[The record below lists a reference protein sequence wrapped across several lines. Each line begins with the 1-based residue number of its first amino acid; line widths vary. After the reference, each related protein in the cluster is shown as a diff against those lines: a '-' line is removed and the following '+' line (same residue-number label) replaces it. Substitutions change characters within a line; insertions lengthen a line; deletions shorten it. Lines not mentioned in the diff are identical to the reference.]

1 MSIGNTP
8 AISDPLLIEIRTSMK
23 PINII
28 ADPTI
33 ISAVLKWRSSA
44 SSESCS
50 GEERDGSGDAVN
62 RVAGS
67 WGGLFGSAGCLDLA
81 WKALSRGKPFAGRG
95 GPTRA
100 PSTAAGG
107 GRGWGRTPF
116 KKSVSHCVGAGTL
129 GAATAA

>member
-1 MSIGNTP
+1 MSMGNTP

-67 WGGLFGSAGCLDLA
+67 WGGLFGSAG
-81 WKALSRGKPFAGRG
+81 GVGRPWNGCSGARLVACWG
-95 GPTRA
+95 GPEAARRTWA
-100 PSTAAGG
+100 GGAGG
-107 GRGWGRTPF
+107 GPKTPL
-116 KKSVSHCVGAGTL
+116 KRVGP
-129 GAATAA
+129 

>member
-67 WGGLFGSAGCLDLA
+67 WGGLFGSAGGISLPFQFFFEVKVC
-81 WKALSRGKPFAGRG
+81 SGKRR
-95 GPTRA
+95 TQ
-100 PSTAAGG
+100 PSPSP
-107 GRGWGRTPF
+107 R
-116 KKSVSHCVGAGTL
+116 
-129 GAATAA
+129 

>member
-67 WGGLFGSAGCLDLA
+67 WGGLLGSAGVIV
-81 WKALSRGKPFAGRG
+81 LSFNYLYGGRLF
-95 GPTRA
+95 
-100 PSTAAGG
+100 AGG
-107 GRGWGRTPF
+107 GRPLPGP
-116 KKSVSHCVGAGTL
+116 
-129 GAATAA
+129 

>member
-67 WGGLFGSAGCLDLA
+67 WGGLLGSAGVIVWACKSFSGA
-81 WKALSRGKPFAGRG
+81 SPFSWWG
-95 GPTRA
+95 GPQPGPA
-100 PSTAAGG
+100 PRVGG
-107 GRGWGRTPF
+107 
-116 KKSVSHCVGAGTL
+116 
-129 GAATAA
+129 

>member
-67 WGGLFGSAGCLDLA
+67 WGGLLGSAGVIVRA
-81 WKALSRGKPFAGRG
+81 WKAFSGASPVAGRRSPEPPPTPRVG
-95 GPTRA
+95 GRA
-100 PSTAAGG
+100 PGH
-107 GRGWGRTPF
+107 RTLLRKVFPH
-116 KKSVSHCVGAGTL
+116 VSGT
-129 GAATAA
+129 GSCG